1 MIHTSSS
8 ITMNTYK
15 SHHMKNLDCLIALA
29 LTLITIFSDAQSN
42 IGINTQAPVRDLEVY
57 GSDDVHARIHTNVN
71 VGGLSELELLLG
83 GNMSNARDYKLVN
96 DGGTFKLMTGIDNF
110 ATEGEEWWR
119 INAAGE
125 TGMGTPTPT
134 ARLHIDGGEEASNTG
149 DGYMMIGAKTSTN
162 MIMDPNE
169 ILCRNNG
176 ASNSI
181 TIQSNGGNT
190 VIGDGGGN
198 TFIGD
203 GGGNLGIGTSS
214 ATSKMTIEDDGF
226 QISIQNPSPGGN
238 TWHIGASN
246 TSWTSSDN
254 QLLFSPDQTSDAAV
268 LRLLDV
274 TENGGTVAPVIIRS
288 GATQTLLL
296 DGNEIDTK
304 DEPLYINHNSN
315 QDTYINPSGGR
326 VGIGTTSPSTTCQI
340 KTQGDEY
347 ALRIQ
352 RGTAAWD
359 INPLPAFDY
368 LGFVKDGWT
377 VAHIDGASGQW
388 ITISDKRLKENIQ
401 PLPELL
407 DKINKLNVY
416 TYSFRHNPA
425 HTMQIGLIAQEL
437 EKEFPEIVNSTDD
450 QYTVAYSKLSV
461 LILKALQE
469 QDEEIIALENEMNA
483 LLNQIEK

>member
-1 MIHTSSS
+1 
-8 ITMNTYK
+8 
-15 SHHMKNLDCLIALA
+15 MKNPACLIILA
-29 LTLITIFSDAQSN
+29 LTLVITHADAQSN
-42 IGINTQAPVRDLEVY
+42 VGINTLTPVRDLEVY
-57 GSDDVHARIHTNVN
+57 GPNDVHARIHTNVN

-83 GNMSNARDYKLVN
+83 GNMSNARDFKIAN
-96 DGGTFKLMTGIDNF
+96 DGGSFKLMTGVDNF
-110 ATEGEEWWR
+110 TTEGEEWWR

-125 TGMGTPTPT
+125 TGIGTLTPT

-176 ASNSI
+176 SSNTI
-181 TIQSNGGNT
+181 TFQSNGGNT
-190 VIGDGGGN
+190 IIGDGGGN
-198 TFIGD
+198 TYIGS

-226 QISIQNPSPGGN
+226 QISIENPGSGGN

-246 TSWTSSDN
+246 TTWTAGDN
-254 QLLFSPDQTSDAAV
+254 QLIFSPDQTSDAAT
-268 LRLLDV
+268 LRLMDV

-288 GATQTLLL
+288 SATQVLLL

-304 DEPLYINHNSN
+304 DEPLYINHNAN

-326 VGIGTTSPSTTCQI
+326 VGIGTTSPSTTCQV

-352 RGTAAWD
+352 RGSSAWD
-359 INPLPAFDY
+359 LNPLPAFDY

-377 VAHIDGASGQW
+377 VAHINGASGQW
-388 ITISDKRLKENIQ
+388 ITISDRRLKENIQ
-401 PLPELL
+401 PLPALL
-407 DKINKLNVY
+407 DRINKLNVY
-416 TYSFRHNPA
+416 AYTLKQNPA

-437 EKEFPEIVNSTDD
+437 EKEFPEIVNSTDE
-450 QYTVAYSKLSV
+450 QYTVSYAKLSV

-469 QDEEIIALENEMNA
+469 QDEEISALEIELNA
-483 LLNQIEK
+483 LLSQIDK